1 MDDVKIDDQKVNEET
16 TEKID
21 PAFDELAVEPE
32 LNINAEV
39 FLDSVRITG
48 VKVNYYS
55 ICKTKLWLFSHN
67 INLEKENDS
76 VAIGKMLHE
85 DRYKKNLKN
94 ITIDGISIDF
104 VKTGKKLEI
113 HEIKKSKKMDTA
125 DKAQI
130 SFYLYYLKKKG
141 FEATGILNYPLLNK
155 IERIELSP
163 EDEISIER
171 DIEDIKRIV
180 LGSIPSPERKK
191 ICLKCAYQEFCFCGE
206 SSGESNDEA
215 LIRAK

>member
-1 MDDVKIDDQKVNEET
+1 MDDKIIDEGKLNEGIIRER
-16 TEKID
+16 ERELN
-21 PAFDELAVEPE
+21 ELAVEPE
-32 LNINAEV
+32 ISLNAEV

-48 VKVNYYS
+48 VKVNYYHV
-55 ICKTKLWLFSHN
+55 CKTKLWLFSHN

-85 DRYKKNLKN
+85 DRYKKNYKN

-104 VKTGKKLEI
+104 VKAGKILEI
-113 HEIKKSKKMDTA
+113 HEIKKSKRMDAA
-125 DKAQI
+125 DKAQL

-141 FEATGILNYPLLNK
+141 FEATGVLNYPLLNK
-155 IERIELSP
+155 VERIELSP
-163 EDEISIER
+163 EDEIYIER
-171 DIEDIKRIV
+171 DIEDIRKIV

-206 SSGESNDEA
+206 NSGKGDDKN
-215 LIRAK
+215 

>member
-1 MDDVKIDDQKVNEET
+1 VDDKIIGEGKLNEGVIRERKR
-16 TEKID
+16 ELN
-21 PAFDELAVEPE
+21 ELAVEPE
-32 LNINAEV
+32 ISLNAEV

-48 VKVNYYS
+48 VKVNYYH

-85 DRYKKNLKN
+85 DRYKKNYKN

-104 VKTGKKLEI
+104 MKAGTILEI
-113 HEIKKSKKMDTA
+113 HEIKKSKKMDEA
-125 DKAQI
+125 DKAQL

-141 FEATGILNYPLLNK
+141 FEATGVLNYPLLNK
-155 IERIELSP
+155 VERIELSP
-163 EDEISIER
+163 EDEIDIER
-171 DIEDIKRIV
+171 DIEDIRKIV
-180 LGSIPSPERKK
+180 LGSIPSPQRKK

-206 SSGESNDEA
+206 NSWKGDDKN
-215 LIRAK
+215 

>member
-1 MDDVKIDDQKVNEET
+1 MDDKIIGEGKLNEGVIRERKR
-16 TEKID
+16 ELN
-21 PAFDELAVEPE
+21 ELAVEPE
-32 LNINAEV
+32 ISLNAEV

-48 VKVNYYS
+48 VKVNYYHV
-55 ICKTKLWLFSHN
+55 CKTKLWLFSHN

-85 DRYKKNLKN
+85 DRYKKNYKN

-104 VKTGKKLEI
+104 VKAGKILEI
-113 HEIKKSKKMDTA
+113 HEIKKSKRMDAA
-125 DKAQI
+125 DKAQL

-141 FEATGILNYPLLNK
+141 FEATGVLNYPLLNK
-155 IERIELSP
+155 VERIELSP
-163 EDEISIER
+163 EDEIYIER
-171 DIEDIKRIV
+171 DIEDIRKIV

-206 SSGESNDEA
+206 NSGKGDDKN
-215 LIRAK
+215 

>member
-1 MDDVKIDDQKVNEET
+1 MDDKIIGEGKLNEGVIRERKR
-16 TEKID
+16 ELN
-21 PAFDELAVEPE
+21 ELAVEPE
-32 LNINAEV
+32 ISLNAEV

-48 VKVNYYS
+48 VKVNYYH

-85 DRYKKNLKN
+85 DRYKKNYKN

-104 VKTGKKLEI
+104 VKAGKILEI
-113 HEIKKSKKMDTA
+113 HEIKKSKRMDAA
-125 DKAQI
+125 DKAQL

-141 FEATGILNYPLLNK
+141 FEATGVLNYPLLNK
-155 IERIELSP
+155 VERIELSP
-163 EDEISIER
+163 EDEIDIER
-171 DIEDIKRIV
+171 DIEDIRKIV

-206 SSGESNDEA
+206 NSGKGDDKN
-215 LIRAK
+215 

>member
-1 MDDVKIDDQKVNEET
+1 MNEGVIRERKR
-16 TEKID
+16 ELN
-21 PAFDELAVEPE
+21 ELAVEPE
-32 LNINAEV
+32 ISLNAEV

-48 VKVNYYS
+48 VKVNYYH

-85 DRYKKNLKN
+85 DRYKKNYKN

-104 VKTGKKLEI
+104 VKAGKILEI
-113 HEIKKSKKMDTA
+113 HEIKKSKRMDAA
-125 DKAQI
+125 DKAQL

-141 FEATGILNYPLLNK
+141 FEATGVLNYPLLNK
-155 IERIELSP
+155 VERIELSP
-163 EDEISIER
+163 EDEIYIER
-171 DIEDIKRIV
+171 DIEDIRKIV

-206 SSGESNDEA
+206 NSGKGDDKN
-215 LIRAK
+215 

>member
-1 MDDVKIDDQKVNEET
+1 MHDKIIGEGKLNEGVIRERKR
-16 TEKID
+16 ELN
-21 PAFDELAVEPE
+21 ELAVEPE
-32 LNINAEV
+32 ISLNAEV

-48 VKVNYYS
+48 VKVNYYH

-85 DRYKKNLKN
+85 DRYKKNYKN

-104 VKTGKKLEI
+104 MKAGTILEI
-113 HEIKKSKKMDTA
+113 HEIKKSKKMDEA
-125 DKAQI
+125 DKAQL

-141 FEATGILNYPLLNK
+141 FEATGVLNYPLLNK
-155 IERIELSP
+155 VERIELSP
-163 EDEISIER
+163 EDEIDIER
-171 DIEDIKRIV
+171 DIEDIRKIV
-180 LGSIPSPERKK
+180 LGSIPSPQRKK

-206 SSGESNDEA
+206 NSWKGDDKN
-215 LIRAK
+215 

>member
-1 MDDVKIDDQKVNEET
+1 MDDKIIGEGKLNEGVIRERKR
-16 TEKID
+16 ELN
-21 PAFDELAVEPE
+21 ELAVEPE
-32 LNINAEV
+32 ISLNAEV

-48 VKVNYYS
+48 VKVNYYH

-85 DRYKKNLKN
+85 DRYKKNYKN

-104 VKTGKKLEI
+104 VKAGKILEI
-113 HEIKKSKKMDTA
+113 HEIKKSKRMDAA
-125 DKAQI
+125 DKAQL

-141 FEATGILNYPLLNK
+141 FEATGVLNYPLLNK
-155 IERIELSP
+155 VERIELSP
-163 EDEISIER
+163 EDEIYIER
-171 DIEDIKRIV
+171 DIEDIRKIV

-206 SSGESNDEA
+206 NSWKGDDKN
-215 LIRAK
+215 

>member
-1 MDDVKIDDQKVNEET
+1 MDDKIIGEGKLNEGVIRERKR
-16 TEKID
+16 ELN
-21 PAFDELAVEPE
+21 ELAVEPE
-32 LNINAEV
+32 ISLNAEV

-48 VKVNYYS
+48 VKVNYYH

-85 DRYKKNLKN
+85 DRYKKNYKN

-104 VKTGKKLEI
+104 MKAGTILEI
-113 HEIKKSKKMDTA
+113 HEIKKSKKMDEA
-125 DKAQI
+125 DKAQL

-141 FEATGILNYPLLNK
+141 FEATGVLNYPLLNK
-155 IERIELSP
+155 VERIELSP
-163 EDEISIER
+163 EDEIYIER
-171 DIEDIKRIV
+171 DIEDIRKIV

-206 SSGESNDEA
+206 NSGKGDDKN
-215 LIRAK
+215 

>member
-1 MDDVKIDDQKVNEET
+1 MDDKIIGEGKLNEGVIGERKR
-16 TEKID
+16 ELN
-21 PAFDELAVEPE
+21 ELAVEPE
-32 LNINAEV
+32 ISLNAEV

-48 VKVNYYS
+48 VKVNYYH

-85 DRYKKNLKN
+85 DRYKKNYKN

-104 VKTGKKLEI
+104 MKAGTILEI
-113 HEIKKSKKMDTA
+113 HEIKKSKKMDEA
-125 DKAQI
+125 DKAQL

-141 FEATGILNYPLLNK
+141 FEATGVLNYPLLNK
-155 IERIELSP
+155 VERIELSP
-163 EDEISIER
+163 EDEIDIER
-171 DIEDIKRIV
+171 DIEDIRKIV
-180 LGSIPSPERKK
+180 LGSIPSPQRKK

-206 SSGESNDEA
+206 NSWKGDDKN
-215 LIRAK
+215 

>member
-1 MDDVKIDDQKVNEET
+1 MDDKIIGEGKLNEGVIRERKR
-16 TEKID
+16 ELN
-21 PAFDELAVEPE
+21 ELAVEPE
-32 LNINAEV
+32 ISLNAEV

-48 VKVNYYS
+48 VKVNYYH

-85 DRYKKNLKN
+85 DRYKKNYKN

-104 VKTGKKLEI
+104 MKAGTILEI
-113 HEIKKSKKMDTA
+113 HEIKKSKKMDEA
-125 DKAQI
+125 DKAQL

-141 FEATGILNYPLLNK
+141 FEATGVLNYPLLNK
-155 IERIELSP
+155 VERIELSP
-163 EDEISIER
+163 EDEIYIER
-171 DIEDIKRIV
+171 DIEDIRKIV

-206 SSGESNDEA
+206 NSWKGDDKN
-215 LIRAK
+215 